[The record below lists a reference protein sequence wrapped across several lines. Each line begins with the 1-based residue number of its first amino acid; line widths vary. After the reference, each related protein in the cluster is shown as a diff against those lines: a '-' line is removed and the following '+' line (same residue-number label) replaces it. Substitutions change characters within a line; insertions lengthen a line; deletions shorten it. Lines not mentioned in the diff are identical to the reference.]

1 MSRLRELRKAQD
13 LSQAELAALLGVN
26 QTAVSQWERGA
37 TMPSHEML
45 LRLCGLYR
53 TTADYLLGFTSV
65 AMVPTEQ
72 VVSGQ
77 VFSLIATGDGMA
89 PVICEGDILTIQREQ
104 KVENGTIAAVQ
115 LGPDDSIVRRYFRS
129 KQGVVLMPI
138 NPSTEPMF
146 FSNEEVQHMP
156 ISVIGRIV
164 ELRRSLR

>member
-1 MSRLRELRKAQD
+1 MNRIRELRMQLKMGQKEIA
-13 LSQAELAALLGVN
+13 AALKVAQPTVSAWESGRKAPSAENLRVLTELFGVP
-26 QTAVSQWERGA
+26 V
-37 TMPSHEML
+37 
-45 LRLCGLYR
+45 
-53 TTADYLLGFTSV
+53 DYLLGFTSM
-65 AMVPTEQ
+65 AMVPTEH

-77 VFSLIATGDGMA
+77 LFSLIATGDGMA

-115 LGPDDSIVRRYFRS
+115 LGSDDSIVRRYFKS
-129 KQGVVLMPI
+129 EQGVALMPI

-164 ELRRSLR
+164 ELRRSFR